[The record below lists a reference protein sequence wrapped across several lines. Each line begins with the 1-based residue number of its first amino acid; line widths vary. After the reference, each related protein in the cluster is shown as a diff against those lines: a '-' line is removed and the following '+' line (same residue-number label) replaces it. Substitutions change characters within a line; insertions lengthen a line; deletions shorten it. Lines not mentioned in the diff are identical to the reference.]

1 MRVVRRRDW
10 GHVWGIRERRRPP
23 GRREG
28 RRREA
33 ETRWEEGGAAPGLGA
48 RSGGGR
54 DPIGAVLVVRR
65 GGRARRRGIRT
76 RWGRRG
82 EANRGGPDEE
92 DRLEKTR
99 RGGSGAQESR
109 VWNSLFHTLGTQ

>member
-1 MRVVRRRDW
+1 VTAEIQA
-10 GHVWGIRERRRPP
+10 GHGDC
-23 GRREG
+23 GASGEG
-28 RRREA
+28 
-33 ETRWEEGGAAPGLGA
+33 
-48 RSGGGR
+48 SGGGR

-92 DRLEKTR
+92 DRLENP
-99 RGGSGAQESR
+99 GGADR
-109 VWNSLFHTLGTQ
+109 VRMSLGYGIAYSIA

>member
-1 MRVVRRRDW
+1 MTAEIQA
-10 GHVWGIRERRRPP
+10 GHGDC
-23 GRREG
+23 GASGEG
-28 RRREA
+28 
-33 ETRWEEGGAAPGLGA
+33 
-48 RSGGGR
+48 SGGGR

-82 EANRGGPDEE
+82 EANRGGPNEE

-109 VWNSLFHTLGTQ
+109 VWNNLFHILGTQ

>member
-1 MRVVRRRDW
+1 MTAEIQA
-10 GHVWGIRERRRPP
+10 GHGDC
-23 GRREG
+23 GASGEG
-28 RRREA
+28 
-33 ETRWEEGGAAPGLGA
+33 
-48 RSGGGR
+48 SGGGR

-82 EANRGGPDEE
+82 EANRGGPNEE

-109 VWNSLFHTLGTQ
+109 VWNSLLFHTLGTQWTYYNKILNYINIKF

>member
-1 MRVVRRRDW
+1 MTAEIQA
-10 GHVWGIRERRRPP
+10 GHGDC
-23 GRREG
+23 GASGEG
-28 RRREA
+28 
-33 ETRWEEGGAAPGLGA
+33 
-48 RSGGGR
+48 SGGGR

-109 VWNSLFHTLGTQ
+109 VWNSLLFHTLGTQWTYYNKILNYINIKF